1 MSSCATISSNA
12 RPTFGRN
19 DRDGDGKADPAVL
32 RQNQFGGTFGGPIV
46 RNKAFFFGSIEAWRV
61 RRAQSDLNIV
71 PTAAERA
78 GDFSMTRNLNRLID
92 PNSSSVVADRTTFA
106 NKTIPMAMQD
116 PVGSAL
122 AQIYPSPNLADPA
135 TRNNFTSGEPWF
147 TDRNQY
153 DFRYDQTFSHER
165 QHVRALQHLPPSTRT
180 AARRCPAWRAAA

>member
-1 MSSCATISSNA
+1 M
-12 RPTFGRN
+12 
-19 DRDGDGKADPAVL
+19 
-32 RQNQFGGTFGGPIV
+32 
-46 RNKAFFFGSIEAWRV
+46 
-61 RRAQSDLNIV
+61 

-153 DFRYDQTFSHER
+153 DFRYDQTFSTNDSMF
-165 QHVRALQHLPPSTRT
+165 VRYSTYTFDQNRGAPLPGLARGGVGNDRARDDNGGNHLVISETHIFNPNVVNEFRFGRKFLGVNKNIDSDVPL
-180 AARRCPAWRAAA
+180 ADAVAQFGIQA